1 MQILDLNQAAE
12 FLGYHPNSLRRIL
25 KTFPELGIPYKRL
38 GLGPRAHYKF
48 IREDLEAWVSRIRP
62 VNLDVRRIQKTRSLA
77 NV

>member
-25 KTFPELGIPYKRL
+25 KTSPEIGIPYKRW

-48 IREDLEAWVSRIRP
+48 VKEDLEAWIQKIQP
-62 VNLDVRRIQKTRSLA
+62 VDIDVRRLHRRCA
-77 NV
+77 